1 MFGKLGDLARIC
13 AESCLCFVARFSMRF
28 TMRFALNRTKILVK
42 KRESQIDLGI
52 LGRSLSCNPL
62 MPRDFSALPNFS
74 LSQIA
79 TIKRES
85 DLHTLNESQVRF
97 AHNGAIIVD
106 TSLQKDISLV
116 ANARCYTAFL
126 IIHKD
131 IFISKY
137 QILESLVYGAD
148 CVILSSDILNDESL
162 KTLQNYAQHLGLS
175 VATTNKND
183 EIVIKSMNESTMQK

>member
-1 MFGKLGDLARIC
+1 MFGKLASLARIC
-13 AESCLCFVARFSMRF
+13 AESCLGFVARFSMRF
-28 TMRFALNRTKILVK
+28 TMRFALNRTKILVS

-62 MPRDFSALPNFS
+62 MPRDFSALQNFNAT
-74 LSQIA
+74 QII

-85 DLHTLNESQVRF
+85 DLHALNKIQSQSPQ
-97 AHNGAIIVD
+97 NGAIIVD

-148 CVILSSDILNDESL
+148 CVVLSSDILSDESL
-162 KTLQNYAQHLGLS
+162 DSLQNYAQYLGLS

-183 EIVIKSMNESTMQK
+183 EIVIKSMNESIMQK

>member
-1 MFGKLGDLARIC
+1 MFGKLASLARIC

-28 TMRFALNRTKILVK
+28 TMRFALNRTKILVS
-42 KRESQIDLGI
+42 KRESQIDLGV

-62 MPRDFSALPNFS
+62 MPRDFSALPNFNAT
-74 LSQIA
+74 QII

-85 DLHTLNESQVRF
+85 DLYALNKIQSQSPQ
-97 AHNGAIIVD
+97 NGAIIVD

-148 CVILSSDILNDESL
+148 CVVLSSDILSDESL
-162 KTLQNYAQHLGLS
+162 DSLQNYAQHLGLS

-183 EIVIKSMNESTMQK
+183 EIVIKSMNESITQK

>member
-28 TMRFALNRTKILVK
+28 TMRFALNYTKILVS
-42 KRESQIDLGI
+42 KRESQIDLGV

-62 MPRDFSALPNFS
+62 MPRDFSALSNFS
-74 LSQIA
+74 ISQIA
-79 TIKRES
+79 TIKSES
-85 DLHTLNESQVRF
+85 DLYALNESQVRF

-116 ANARCYTAFL
+116 ANARHYTAFL

-148 CVILSSDILNDESL
+148 CVVLSSDILSDESL
-162 KTLQNYAQHLGLS
+162 ESLKNYAHHLGFF
-175 VATTNKND
+175 VAIMNKNG
-183 EIVIKSMNESTMQK
+183 EISIKYM

>member
-1 MFGKLGDLARIC
+1 MFGKLGYLARLC
-13 AESCLCFVARFSMRF
+13 AESCLWFVARFSMRF
-28 TMRFALNRTKILVK
+28 TMRFAVWSTKILVE
-42 KRESQIDLGI
+42 KRESQINLGV

-62 MPRDFSALPNFS
+62 MPRDFSALINFNAT
-74 LSQIA
+74 QIA

-85 DLHTLNESQVRF
+85 DLHALNQSQSPQ
-97 AHNGAIIVD
+97 NGAIIVD
-106 TSLQKDISLV
+106 TSLQKNISLV

-148 CVILSSDILNDESL
+148 CVVLSSDILSIESL
-162 KTLQNYAQHLGLS
+162 ESLQNYAQHLGLS
-175 VATTNKND
+175 VATTNKNG
-183 EIVIKSMNESTMQK
+183 EIAIKSINESIMQK